1 MERQAL
7 QPFEIKKYNMRII
20 TRSILLVLLVTSL
33 KAETTT
39 FTISANVERVASINL
54 DKDFIS
60 SYIKDLSIYPKFFPD
75 IVSVTKLNEAESEWL
90 YRVEAPL
97 APPYNLT
104 FVLEDKSPTSDTLLF
119 ESKDKLKDYL
129 FCQAVLTPVSE
140 KKTKIT
146 FVFKISMTRE
156 KASDVHVLAGILG
169 EKFLSEQMKS
179 KLEGDLETFISKAS
193 KDMYLASRTSGN

>member
-1 MERQAL
+1 MKI
-7 QPFEIKKYNMRII
+7 FIKVTLILVFVC
-20 TRSILLVLLVTSL
+20 SIAYSETASFTL
-33 KAETTT
+33 KAE
-39 FTISANVERVASINL
+39 VERNTSINL
-54 DKDFIS
+54 DKEFIYT
-60 SYIKDLSIYPKFFPD
+60 YIKDIDIYPKFFPN
-75 IVSVTKLNEAESEWL
+75 IVSVTKLTDTESEWL

-97 APPYNLT
+97 AAPYNLT
-104 FVLEDKSPTSDTLLF
+104 FTLEDKSPSSDTLLL

-129 FCQAVLTPVSE
+129 YCHAVLSQIAE

-193 KDMYLASRTSGN
+193 KDMYLASRTSGK